1 MSRPQLFVPQQGQS
15 GPSNLLPSGWQ
26 SVPQGPP
33 GPFDQFSGPPGFRPP
48 AGGAGM
54 QQQPPGFGFGPPPG
68 PPSGIGGG
76 GGGGGFGFGGPAPGG
91 GPMGP
96 PGMMGGP
103 GGGGAD
109 AGHNP
114 LNDMLAGA
122 GSGFIR
128 SGLGAYGERLLG
140 SSRAYVQNNVGKYF
154 ASTDFHYY
162 FHVNDAYVRNK
173 LKIIVFPFL
182 HKGHWT
188 RVAEQVAGGLTYK
201 PPCNDI
207 NAPDLYIPAMAFATY
222 VVLAGLSAGLL
233 GRFAPAFVNARV
245 GKGLIGWFLEV
256 LLLRTILY
264 SLASGDAP
272 LLDLVAYAGY
282 MFVGISL
289 TSLSWVV
296 WRMAYFPV
304 LIWTSL
310 CMAMFLVKTMK
321 RVMFAETRHYDPLD
335 DLNKSHDRLVIM
347 ADDEDEQLQRAFRM
361 SLTSHPAADS
371 SPRNPQ
377 TSSSGINSQSTGGLN
392 TSPDH
397 CRPSAKRS
405 KSEDEGSDPGQA
417 GGGGGGYSGGSYSGR
432 VAARPE
438 TAEERERRIQ
448 REIRAAAAERRMAA
462 LGKPSA
468 ESVKFKS
475 ANIGS
480 AVASSGSP
488 AVPASSRPHSTSDR
502 PDPHVD
508 KAPTSASAPANPV
521 PPCVHDVDMADQAC
535 DSLAAQTSGK
545 ASVEGKTGD
554 VRVSGTRDASLGGKI
569 TEGSA
574 TEAGGS
580 QSNLAVFEGSG
591 IGGSGNARTAGGGE
605 VGVGGEGWREAERRW
620 EAEQGLAELPLDDAF
635 RLFDMVFG
643 RNPPAA
649 TLSQWSRQ
657 GFRFSDDPATSLGLV
672 QREGGPCGVLA
683 PVQALLLKYLLFP
696 PMPAHPADSSPP
708 SASAALAAGTAAGTG
723 ERNAG
728 QQGGQQARKEGE
740 GGWEEDDIRFY
751 DSMPGLDVQA
761 GEGEGEGSGDSAALP
776 GLEAVRDGDGEGGE
790 EEERGEAALIFSQVE
805 RRRALVL
812 AMAESLWVP
821 SRGQKVVIAA
831 LSPHRLAALAASA
844 SQQPLTSPI
853 SDATALQGAVRVR
866 HLAGA
871 SHADVAKALH
881 RLFPVFESDF
891 GALLLLFSVLLSRG
905 LERVQED
912 RDDPEPPLVTRPFGH
927 ASQEIVNLLL
937 CGEAVANVFDG
948 TMDLGGGMALKGI
961 PSEAQVGFLTLLES
975 LNLCKVG
982 QRLKHPKLPIW
993 VVGSESHYTVLFA
1006 LSTEVQE
1013 ENDAEAEESRVR
1025 EVFDRFD
1032 TSGGGGFV
1040 AVESLQPMLA
1050 ELRVNFPPETIDSL
1064 SALGVIVWNELWQ
1077 ALLKLDRSQ
1086 GGFKREGSSGGR
1098 PASRKFDLY
1107 HFNGIAK
1114 RVQTVSSTATGA
1126 GVSGGNGAGNMSYGG
1141 LDVPQRVL
1149 SPPLTAVDQR
1159 PRLVRL
1165 HVTVP
1170 PKWSPEDLMMIPR
1183 PDGSGVEEIPAEVVA
1198 DSFDSSVN
1206 PMQRASRE
1214 APLVD
1219 CIRTRWQRAS
1229 CTWVGDA
1236 PSIV

>member
-1 MSRPQLFVPQQGQS
+1 
-15 GPSNLLPSGWQ
+15 
-26 SVPQGPP
+26 
-33 GPFDQFSGPPGFRPP
+33 
-48 AGGAGM
+48 
-54 QQQPPGFGFGPPPG
+54 
-68 PPSGIGGG
+68 
-76 GGGGGFGFGGPAPGG
+76 
-91 GPMGP
+91 MGP

-109 AGHNP
+109 GGHNP

-222 VVLAGLSAGLL
+222 VMLAGLSAGLL

-282 MFVGISL
+282 MFKL
-289 TSLSWVV
+289 QN
-296 WRMAYFPV
+296 PV
-304 LIWTSL
+304 
-310 CMAMFLVKTMK
+310 CCHLVAVPRICQLKQGSACS
-321 RVMFAETRHYDPLD
+321 RPF
-335 DLNKSHDRLVIM
+335 SRLANM

-361 SLTSHPAADS
+361 SLTSHPPADG

-377 TSSSGINSQSTGGLN
+377 TSNSGINSQSTSGLN
-392 TSPDH
+392 VSPDP
-397 CRPSAKRS
+397 CPPSAKRS

-417 GGGGGGYSGGSYSGR
+417 GGGYSGGSYSGR
-432 VAARPE
+432 VASRPE
-438 TAEERERRIQ
+438 SAEERERRIQ

-468 ESVKFKS
+468 ESAKIGS
-475 ANIGS
+475 TNIGS
-480 AVASSGSP
+480 AVASSGAP
-488 AVPASSRPHSTSDR
+488 ALATSSRPQSTTVR
-502 PDPHVD
+502 PDPRVD
-508 KAPTSASAPANPV
+508 KAPTTASAPANPI
-521 PPCVHDVDMADQAC
+521 PPRVHDIDMADQAC
-535 DSLAAQTSGK
+535 DSLAEQTSGK
-545 ASVEGKTGD
+545 ASVEGKAGD
-554 VRVSGTRDASLGGKI
+554 VRVPGTEDASFGGKT

-574 TEAGGS
+574 TEAEGS
-580 QSNLAVFEGSG
+580 KSNLAEPEGSG
-591 IGGSGNARTAGGGE
+591 MGGSGNARTAGGGE
-605 VGVGGEGWREAERRW
+605 VVVGGEGWREAERRW
-620 EAEQGLAELPLDDAF
+620 EVEQGLAELPLDDAF

-643 RNPPAA
+643 RSPPAA

-696 PMPAHPADSSPP
+696 PMPAHPADSCPP
-708 SASAALAAGTAAGTG
+708 SASAPLAAGGAASGG
-723 ERNAG
+723 ASAG
-728 QQGGQQARKEGE
+728 QQGGQAGEGRKADE
-740 GGWEEDDIRFY
+740 GGWEEDDMRFY
-751 DSMPGLDVQA
+751 DSMPGLDVQGRVYHRASASASAPAATGSAGDTGGAGGAATGGGVVGIVPGAASGMAAVAA

-790 EEERGEAALIFSQVE
+790 EGEGGEAALIFSQVE

-821 SRGQKVVIAA
+821 SRGQRVVIAA
-831 LSPHRLAALAASA
+831 VSPHRLAALATSA

-853 SDATALQGAVRVR
+853 SDEKALQGAVRVR

-891 GALLLLFSVLLSRG
+891 GALLLLFSALLSRG

-1114 RVQTVSSTATGA
+1114 RVQTGSSTAAAAA
-1126 GVSGGNGAGNMSYGG
+1126 GVSGGNGAGDMSYGG

-1149 SPPLTAVDQR
+1149 SPPLTAMDQR

-1183 PDGSGVEEIPAEVVA
+1183 PEGSGADDIPPEVVA

>member
-1 MSRPQLFVPQQGQS
+1 MSRPQLFVPQPGQPGS
-15 GPSNLLPSGWQ
+15 SNSLPSGWQ

-33 GPFDQFSGPPGFRPP
+33 GPFDQFSGPPGYRPP

-54 QQQPPGFGFGPPPG
+54 QQQQQQQQPGFGFGPPQG
-68 PPSGIGGG
+68 PPGGI
-76 GGGGGFGFGGPAPGG
+76 GGFGFGGPAPGG

-109 AGHNP
+109 GGHNP

-321 RVMFAETRHYDPLD
+321 RVMFAETRHYDRSACSRPF
-335 DLNKSHDRLVIM
+335 SRLANM

-361 SLTSHPAADS
+361 SLTSHPPADG

-377 TSSSGINSQSTGGLN
+377 TSSSGINSQSTSGLN
-392 TSPDH
+392 VSPDP
-397 CRPSAKRS
+397 CPPSAKRS

-417 GGGGGGYSGGSYSGR
+417 GGGYSGGSYSGR
-432 VAARPE
+432 VASRPE
-438 TAEERERRIQ
+438 SAEERERRIQ

-468 ESVKFKS
+468 ESAKIGS
-475 ANIGS
+475 TNIGS
-480 AVASSGSP
+480 AVASSGAP
-488 AVPASSRPHSTSDR
+488 ALATSSRPQSTTVR
-502 PDPHVD
+502 PDPRVD
-508 KAPTSASAPANPV
+508 KAPTTASAPANPI
-521 PPCVHDVDMADQAC
+521 PPRVHDIDMADQAC
-535 DSLAAQTSGK
+535 DSLAEQTSGK
-545 ASVEGKTGD
+545 ASVEGKAGD
-554 VRVSGTRDASLGGKI
+554 
-569 TEGSA
+569 
-574 TEAGGS
+574 
-580 QSNLAVFEGSG
+580 
-591 IGGSGNARTAGGGE
+591 
-605 VGVGGEGWREAERRW
+605 
-620 EAEQGLAELPLDDAF
+620 GLAELPLDDAF

-643 RNPPAA
+643 RSPPAA

-696 PMPAHPADSSPP
+696 PMPAHPADSCPP
-708 SASAALAAGTAAGTG
+708 SASAALAAGGAASGG
-723 ERNAG
+723 ASAG
-728 QQGGQQARKEGE
+728 QQGGQAGEGRKADE
-740 GGWEEDDIRFY
+740 GGWEEDD
-751 DSMPGLDVQA
+751 M
-761 GEGEGEGSGDSAALP
+761 
-776 GLEAVRDGDGEGGE
+776 
-790 EEERGEAALIFSQVE
+790 
-805 RRRALVL
+805 RALVL

-821 SRGQKVVIAA
+821 SRGQRVVIAA
-831 LSPHRLAALAASA
+831 VSPHRLAALATSA

-853 SDATALQGAVRVR
+853 SDVKSLQGAVRVR

-891 GALLLLFSVLLSRG
+891 GALLLLFSALLSRG

-1114 RVQTVSSTATGA
+1114 RVQTGSSTAAAAA
-1126 GVSGGNGAGNMSYGG
+1126 GVSGGNGAGDMSYGG

-1149 SPPLTAVDQR
+1149 SLPLTAMDQR

-1183 PDGSGVEEIPAEVVA
+1183 PEGSGADDIPPEVVA

>member
-1 MSRPQLFVPQQGQS
+1 
-15 GPSNLLPSGWQ
+15 
-26 SVPQGPP
+26 
-33 GPFDQFSGPPGFRPP
+33 
-48 AGGAGM
+48 
-54 QQQPPGFGFGPPPG
+54 
-68 PPSGIGGG
+68 
-76 GGGGGFGFGGPAPGG
+76 
-91 GPMGP
+91 MGP

-109 AGHNP
+109 RGHNP

-140 SSRAYVQNNVGKYF
+140 SSRAYVQNNVGKYLASTDFRHYFHVGKYF

-282 MFVGISL
+282 MFKL
-289 TSLSWVV
+289 QN
-296 WRMAYFPV
+296 PV
-304 LIWTSL
+304 
-310 CMAMFLVKTMK
+310 CCHLVAVPRICQLKQGSACS
-321 RVMFAETRHYDPLD
+321 RPF
-335 DLNKSHDRLVIM
+335 SRLANM

-361 SLTSHPAADS
+361 SLTSHPPADG

-377 TSSSGINSQSTGGLN
+377 TSSSGINSQSTSGLN
-392 TSPDH
+392 VSPDP
-397 CRPSAKRS
+397 CPPSAKRS

-417 GGGGGGYSGGSYSGR
+417 GGGYSGGSYSGR
-432 VAARPE
+432 VASRPE
-438 TAEERERRIQ
+438 SAEERERRIQ

-468 ESVKFKS
+468 ESAKIGS
-475 ANIGS
+475 TNIGS
-480 AVASSGSP
+480 AVASSGAP
-488 AVPASSRPHSTSDR
+488 ALATSSRPQSTTVR
-502 PDPHVD
+502 PDPRVD
-508 KAPTSASAPANPV
+508 KAPTTASAPANPI
-521 PPCVHDVDMADQAC
+521 PPRVHDIDMADQAC
-535 DSLAAQTSGK
+535 DSLAEQTSGK
-545 ASVEGKTGD
+545 ASVEGKAGD
-554 VRVSGTRDASLGGKI
+554 VRVPGTEDASFGGKT

-574 TEAGGS
+574 TEAEGS
-580 QSNLAVFEGSG
+580 KSNLAGPEGSG
-591 IGGSGNARTAGGGE
+591 MGGSGNARTAGGGE
-605 VGVGGEGWREAERRW
+605 VVVGGEGWREAERRW
-620 EAEQGLAELPLDDAF
+620 EVEQGLAELPLDDAF

-643 RNPPAA
+643 RSPPAA

-696 PMPAHPADSSPP
+696 PVPAHPADSCPP
-708 SASAALAAGTAAGTG
+708 SASAALAAGGAASGG
-723 ERNAG
+723 ASAG
-728 QQGGQQARKEGE
+728 QQGGQAGEGRKADE
-740 GGWEEDDIRFY
+740 GGWEEDD
-751 DSMPGLDVQA
+751 M
-761 GEGEGEGSGDSAALP
+761 
-776 GLEAVRDGDGEGGE
+776 
-790 EEERGEAALIFSQVE
+790 
-805 RRRALVL
+805 RALVL
-812 AMAESLWVP
+812 AMTESLWVP
-821 SRGQKVVIAA
+821 SRGQRVVIAA
-831 LSPHRLAALAASA
+831 VSPHRLAALATSA
-844 SQQPLTSPI
+844 SQQPLTNPI
-853 SDATALQGAVRVR
+853 SDAKALQGAVRVR

-891 GALLLLFSVLLSRG
+891 GALLLLFSALLSRG
-905 LERVQED
+905 PERVQED

-1114 RVQTVSSTATGA
+1114 RVQTGSSSAAAAA
-1126 GVSGGNGAGNMSYGG
+1126 GVSGGNGAGDMSYGG

-1149 SPPLTAVDQR
+1149 SPPLTAMDQR

-1183 PDGSGVEEIPAEVVA
+1183 PEGSGADDIPPEVVA